1 MERNAFTGGVEPG
14 GLWNQNDIRILLCY
28 ILSSVKEPLS
38 GEDLSRIVQDK
49 GLANYFEIGDAL
61 SALLQQGNLAE
72 NQDGAYTV
80 TDSGREIAAALDAT
94 LPLSVRDKA
103 MDAALRL
110 MAETRARRENQV
122 EITETERGFQV
133 VCHISGGE
141 LELMSVSLYVP
152 DRAQAEMVK
161 EHFYQDPEGV
171 YRLLLSSLTGDTTY
185 AKSFFEEHGA
195 NT

>member
-28 ILSSVKEPLS
+28 ILNSVREPLS
-38 GEDLSRIVQDK
+38 GESLSQIVHGK

-61 SALLQQGNLAE
+61 TALLQQGNIIEEPEGL
-72 NQDGAYTV
+72 YTV
-80 TDSGREIAAALDAT
+80 TASGREIAATLDAN

-103 MDAALRL
+103 LEAAMRL

-122 EITETERGFQV
+122 EILETDRGLQV

-152 DRAQAEMVK
+152 DRAQAELVRSN
-161 EHFYQDPEGV
+161 FYRDPEGV
-171 YRLLLSSLTGDTTY
+171 YKLLLSSLTGDAAY
-185 AKSFFEEHGA
+185 AKSFFEERGEGV
-195 NT
+195 